1 MKYDILSVRSSR
13 TPYKVSCPSDIYAVL
28 RRYSTART
36 ERFVVLTL
44 DGAHQVIKA
53 NLISIGLVN
62 RTVVHPREVFY
73 PAIIQNACAIIISH
87 NHPSGRLDP
96 SAEDRDITDRLR
108 QASEVLGIA
117 LLDHVIISKDGY
129 YSFVEHGL
137 LEPPRPD

>member
-13 TPYKVSCPSDIYAVL
+13 TPYKVSSPSDIFAVL
-28 RRYSTART
+28 RRYASARN
-36 ERFVVLTL
+36 ERFIVLTL
-44 DGAHQVIKA
+44 DGAHQVIRA
-53 NLISIGLVN
+53 NIISIGLVN

-73 PAIIQNACAIIISH
+73 PAIVQNACAIIVSH

-96 SAEDRDITDRLR
+96 SPEDRDITDRLR

-117 LLDHVIISKDGY
+117 LLDHVIIGRTGF

-137 LEPPRPD
+137 LSALNSD

>member
-1 MKYDILSVRSSR
+1 MIYELVSERHAP
-13 TPYKVSCPSDIYAVL
+13 PYKVSRPQDIYTVL
-28 RRYSTART
+28 KRYANART
-36 ERFVVLTL
+36 ERFLCLTL

-53 NLISIGLVN
+53 NIISIGLVN

-73 PAIIQNACAIIISH
+73 PAIIQNACAVILSH
-87 NHPSGRLDP
+87 NHPSGCLDP
-96 SAEDRDITDRLR
+96 SPEDREITDRLR

-117 LLDHVIISKDGY
+117 LLDHVIIGRTGY